1 MSNKRD
7 MMRTFIVL
15 ILIIG
20 FIIAYRNFVD
30 NGILFTSEDV
40 RAVDSEWT
48 YNGRTI
54 NTDEKLDLDGDEAYT
69 LTTKLSDKFTDKQYL
84 LLRSSLSNIKVTL
97 NDKNIYEFKL
107 DQGLFK
113 IAPASL
119 WHVMSIPDHSA
130 DSTLEITYQSPYDK
144 MNGLINPVMYGT
156 HGDLMFYV
164 LEKYGQP
171 FLIDVLILIF
181 GIIMLIIAFIIP
193 KNMYNNIWYIGF
205 FAVVTSL
212 WMIAESRM
220 LQFFTGSEILLGS
233 LPFLCLALIPIP
245 FVHYIKNIVSVQ
257 HREGLKKLILGS
269 WILFGLIIVLQAFDI
284 VDFFESVILSHLYM
298 VLTIVVVL
306 NVLYKAIKLDQNKTA
321 KHTLYAILS
330 LFVFFAIEVFR
341 FYFLS
346 VSDVTVLVRLG
357 IMVFIILL
365 SQETAKQ
372 VFKRLKKSHQSEF
385 YEKMAYLDQLT
396 QAPNRMAFEQDLDG
410 AFNNLKTR
418 MNLRLVILDM
428 NQLKNIND
436 TYGHVTGDEAI
447 IMSYNLINQHFS
459 IIGKSYRIGGD
470 EFACIIPTQDTEV
483 FEKACSN
490 FDESIRKYNEK
501 LYYPLGIA
509 LGSVIYDPLHDKT
522 VKLMMHRADKNMYI
536 AKRNTVNLA

>member
-30 NGILFTSEDV
+30 NDILFTNENV

-48 YNGRTI
+48 YNDRAI
-54 NTDEKLDLDGDEAYT
+54 DTDEKLDLDGDEAYT
-69 LTTKLSDKFTDKQYL
+69 LTTKLSDQFTDKQYL

-97 NDKNIYEFKL
+97 NENDIYEFKL

-119 WHVMSIPDHSA
+119 WHVVSIPDHSA
-130 DSTLEITYQSPYDK
+130 DSQLEITYQSPYNK

-171 FLIDVLILIF
+171 FLIDVLILLF

-193 KNMYNNIWYIGF
+193 KNMYNNIWYVGL
-205 FAVVTSL
+205 FAVVASL
-212 WMIAESRM
+212 WMIGESRM
-220 LQFFTGSEILLGS
+220 LQFFTGNERLLGS
-233 LPFLCLALIPIP
+233 LPFISIALISIP
-245 FVHYIKNIVSVQ
+245 FVHYIKNIVSDQ
-257 HREGLKKLILGS
+257 RRKILKKIIVGNWGLI
-269 WILFGLIIVLQAFDI
+269 GLIITLQVFNIA
-284 VDFFESVILSHLYM
+284 DFFETLILSHLYM
-298 VLTIVVVL
+298 VLTIVVIL
-306 NVLYKAIKLDQNKTA
+306 NVLYKSIKLDQNKTA
-321 KHTLYAILS
+321 RHTLYAILS
-330 LFVFFAIEVFR
+330 LFIFFVIEVYR

-346 VSDVTVLVRLG
+346 ASDVTVLVRLG

-396 QAPNRMAFEQDLDG
+396 QGPNRMAFEQDLDG

-470 EFACIIPTQDTEV
+470 EFAVIVPTQDSEI
-483 FEKACSN
+483 FETACLD
-490 FDESIRKYNEK
+490 FDESIKQYNEK

-509 LGSVIYDPLHDKT
+509 LGSVIYDPVHDKT
-522 VKLMMHRADKNMYI
+522 VKLMMHRADTNMYI
-536 AKRNTVNLA
+536 AKRNTINLA